1 MNRLQIDGLGK
12 NFLTEESRRNGVEAY
27 SFMIRLYALRVRVE
41 ETCFI
46 VCLPAH
52 AVDLP
57 RGGEATDGDVVPQRT
72 VGRRTSVSEEV
83 GGEVKTAATGVQA
96 RDAVGGGA
104 ELRVAEEATG
114 GASSGEQEEGLRS
127 RRAHR
132 SREEA
137 RDVSR
142 RVT

>member
-57 RGGEATDGDVVPQRT
+57 RG
-72 VGRRTSVSEEV
+72 
-83 GGEVKTAATGVQA
+83 
-96 RDAVGGGA
+96 
-104 ELRVAEEATG
+104 
-114 GASSGEQEEGLRS
+114 
-127 RRAHR
+127 H
-132 SREEA
+132 
-137 RDVSR
+137 
-142 RVT
+142 